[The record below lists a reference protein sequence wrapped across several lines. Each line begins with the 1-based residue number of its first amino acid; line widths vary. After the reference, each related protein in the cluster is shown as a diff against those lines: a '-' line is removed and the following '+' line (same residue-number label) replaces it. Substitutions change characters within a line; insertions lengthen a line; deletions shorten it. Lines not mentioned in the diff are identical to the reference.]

1 MDLLSKFD
9 SVQVT
14 TDSRI
19 SEQDKAVCAAHQAAY
34 DAARSA
40 LEELKYMWADILAQQ
55 ETALQGTGKSPTT
68 YVTSSDLDISEDHI
82 KKQIQ
87 LLHRLFIFNVVSYF
101 NETYH
106 VSVSHKDVQGALLPE
121 EPDRYARTK
130 EDLARYGEQMLQLS
144 LTSDQIVEQ
153 LLARLDG
160 RRLQEQAVYELKE
173 KCHKAVWNTYSGK
186 AEFVCKKDVITLSYG
201 CSFENWTSYDEWELT
216 DSLKNVLRGLA
227 HYETGSF
234 AVTPKTILELLG
246 YYRTK
251 NDRTEFSDCKKVK
264 QIRLFKNRRVDIRF
278 ADASAAKEFAD
289 NYLGTMC

>member
-130 EDLARYGEQMLQLS
+130 EDLARYGEQML
-144 LTSDQIVEQ
+144 
-153 LLARLDG
+153 R
-160 RRLQEQAVYELKE
+160 
-173 KCHKAVWNTYSGK
+173 
-186 AEFVCKKDVITLSYG
+186 
-201 CSFENWTSYDEWELT
+201 SFPT
-216 DSLKNVLRGLA
+216 
-227 HYETGSF
+227 
-234 AVTPKTILELLG
+234 
-246 YYRTK
+246 
-251 NDRTEFSDCKKVK
+251 
-264 QIRLFKNRRVDIRF
+264 
-278 ADASAAKEFAD
+278 AKR
-289 NYLGTMC
+289 